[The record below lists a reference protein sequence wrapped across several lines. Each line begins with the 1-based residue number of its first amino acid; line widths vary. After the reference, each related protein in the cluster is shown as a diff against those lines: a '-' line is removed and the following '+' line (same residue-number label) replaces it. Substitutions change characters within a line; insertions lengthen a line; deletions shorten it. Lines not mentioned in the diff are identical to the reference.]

1 MSDIVEFDA
10 NGKAIRYLR
19 SIHEIPY
26 LNDPNIIVGSLTVPV
41 VPMKYWKRVGNTVV
55 EMTTAEKAVVDAADA
70 ELTKSAERVR
80 IDDLRFTGQELAR
93 MIIAR
98 TTITKEQMIATVKA
112 FYGL

>member
-41 VPMKYWKRVGNTVV
+41 VPMKYWKRVGNAVV
-55 EMTTAEKAVVDAADA
+55 EMTVAEKAVVDAAEA
-70 ELTKSAERVR
+70 VLVQATERTRIENLQLTGK
-80 IDDLRFTGQELAR
+80 ELAQL
-93 MIIAR
+93 IIAK
-98 TTITKEQMIATVKA
+98 TAITKDQIIAVVKA
-112 FYGL
+112 LYGL